1 MKAAYILIVIL
12 GIALAGCGSAEA
24 PERPLTE
31 EPPQAETP
39 PQQEQPAPQPAPQQ
53 AAAEQ
58 PPAAGIDAA
67 SKEVLDKR
75 SKVKSYRYYYYGPPN
90 DAKGLDISRQGSKV
104 KITLDRAAKLS
115 GETYYDTAYL
125 DLSAKNAEAY
135 CDRLQGCTAGGPYGI
150 DYDLYLRPVPDEF
163 VEGIA
168 SAKAIGEEVLEGRR
182 VLVIEYA
189 TSDGKKGKMWADRT
203 YGLPLKVILADV
215 EYEYRSAQFNTVTE
229 QEITHQ
235 P

>member
-1 MKAAYILIVIL
+1 MKVAYILIVIL

-39 PQQEQPAPQPAPQQ
+39 PQQEQPAPQPTPP
-53 AAAEQ
+53 AEQ
-58 PPAAGIDAA
+58 PPAQAAGIDAA

-104 KITLDRAAKLS
+104 KITLDQGVKLS

-125 DLSAKNAEAY
+125 DLSAKKAEAY
-135 CDRLQGCTAGGPYGI
+135 CDRLQGCTTGGPYGI
-150 DYDLYLRPVPDEF
+150 DYNLYLRPFPDEF

-168 SAKAIGEEVLEGRR
+168 SAKAIGEEVLEGRK

-189 TSDGKKGKMWADRT
+189 TSDRKKGKMWADKT
-203 YGLPLKVILADV
+203 YGLPLKVIMADV
-215 EYEYRSAQFNTVTE
+215 EYEYRSAQFNTITE
-229 QEITHQ
+229 QEVTHL